1 MDIVAARLRSRY
13 SGGHRLVTGNGAAL
27 RVVTAGD
34 FGTVPPAA
42 RAETDRYERPGRSD
56 LTIVVSRHLEVTLPA
71 QTPPTT
77 LL

>member
-1 MDIVAARLRSRY
+1 MDIVTARLRSRY

-27 RVVTAGD
+27 TAGD